1 MERKRSRRMARVQE
15 ESMANV
21 AKMAEMK
28 GKELDEKRKQ
38 RKFQINLEL
47 ESFNVDSTDEQTYWF
62 LQDFKLWD
70 EKLSQTHLAL
80 NSRTAQ
86 SQTNKKEEFS
96 VENQKLSIP
105 QSKTSPLNLNF
116 NRLQPFDQEII
127 QEERIGFGQFV
138 AREALLDEEFW
149 KSHWEDKTNE
159 RYVDNYKRK
168 FAEQEFTTLKRRCR
182 KQQKHTCT
190 CIVTVKKEDKN
201 VKCTILKSVVG
212 TLDLSIRY
220 LLPGET
226 FPGERVKAP
235 LFCNIDKTGQN
246 RYSYIANLCVSKSAR
261 RQGIA
266 TNMLYVVVKLAK
278 SNGAEQVFV
287 HVHRKNRPA
296 QELYQ
301 KMGFEVVE
309 MATPQLSKEQTFFL
323 CFEL

>member
-1 MERKRSRRMARVQE
+1 MSIVPMNRPVGFFKISSYGRR
-15 ESMANV
+15 NCH
-21 AKMAEMK
+21 
-28 GKELDEKRKQ
+28 
-38 RKFQINLEL
+38 
-47 ESFNVDSTDEQTYWF
+47 
-62 LQDFKLWD
+62 KLHTCTS
-70 EKLSQTHLAL
+70 LTAAL
-80 NSRTAQ
+80 NSRSAQ
-86 SQTNKKEEFS
+86 SETNKKEEFS

-105 QSKTSPLNLNF
+105 QSKTSPLNLHF
-116 NRLQPFDQEII
+116 NLLQPFDQEII
-127 QEERIGFGQFV
+127 QEDRIEFGQFV

-149 KSHWEDKTNE
+149 TAAWLRAESHWEDKTNE

-168 FAEQEFTTLKRRCR
+168 FAEQEFTALKRRCR
-182 KQQKHTCT
+182 KQQKHKCT

-235 LFCNIDKTGQN
+235 LFCSIDKTGQN

-266 TNMLYVVVKLAK
+266 TNMLYFAVKLAK

-309 MATPQLSKEQTFFL
+309 MATPQLSKEQTFLL

>member
-1 MERKRSRRMARVQE
+1 MSIVPMNRPV
-15 ESMANV
+15 
-21 AKMAEMK
+21 
-28 GKELDEKRKQ
+28 G
-38 RKFQINLEL
+38 F
-47 ESFNVDSTDEQTYWF
+47 
-62 LQDFKLWD
+62 FKISSYGMRNCHKHTCTSL
-70 EKLSQTHLAL
+70 TAAL
-80 NSRTAQ
+80 NSRPAQ

-105 QSKTSPLNLNF
+105 QSKTSPLNLHF

-127 QEERIGFGQFV
+127 QEDRIGFGQFV

-149 KSHWEDKTNE
+149 
-159 RYVDNYKRK
+159 
-168 FAEQEFTTLKRRCR
+168 EFTALKRRCR
-182 KQQKHTCT
+182 KQQKHKCT
-190 CIVTVKKEDKN
+190 CVVTVKKEDKN

-235 LFCNIDKTGQN
+235 LFCSFDKTGQN
-246 RYSYIANLCVSKSAR
+246 RYSYIANLCASKSAR

-266 TNMLYVVVKLAK
+266 TNMLYFAVKLAK
-278 SNGAEQVFV
+278 FNGAEQVFV

-309 MATPQLSKEQTFFL
+309 MATPQLSKEQTFLL

>member
-1 MERKRSRRMARVQE
+1 MSIVPMNRPV
-15 ESMANV
+15 
-21 AKMAEMK
+21 
-28 GKELDEKRKQ
+28 G
-38 RKFQINLEL
+38 F
-47 ESFNVDSTDEQTYWF
+47 
-62 LQDFKLWD
+62 FKISSYGMRNCHKHTCTSL
-70 EKLSQTHLAL
+70 TAAL
-80 NSRTAQ
+80 NSRPAQ

-105 QSKTSPLNLNF
+105 QSKTSPLNLHF

-127 QEERIGFGQFV
+127 QEDRIEFGQFV
-138 AREALLDEEFW
+138 ARETLLDEEFW
-149 KSHWEDKTNE
+149 TAAWLRAESHWEDKTNE

-168 FAEQEFTTLKRRCR
+168 FAEQEFTALKRRCN
-182 KQQKHTCT
+182 KCT

-235 LFCNIDKTGQN
+235 LFCSIDKTGQN

-266 TNMLYVVVKLAK
+266 TNMLYFAVKLAK
-278 SNGAEQVFV
+278 SNGAEQVFA

-309 MATPQLSKEQTFFL
+309 MATPQLSKEQTFLL

>member
-1 MERKRSRRMARVQE
+1 MSIVPMNRPV
-15 ESMANV
+15 
-21 AKMAEMK
+21 
-28 GKELDEKRKQ
+28 G
-38 RKFQINLEL
+38 F
-47 ESFNVDSTDEQTYWF
+47 
-62 LQDFKLWD
+62 FKISSYGMRNCHKHTCTSL
-70 EKLSQTHLAL
+70 TAAL
-80 NSRTAQ
+80 NSTPAQ

-105 QSKTSPLNLNF
+105 QSKTSPLNLHF

-127 QEERIGFGQFV
+127 QEDRIGFGQFV

-149 KSHWEDKTNE
+149 TAAWLRAKSHWEDKTNE
-159 RYVDNYKRK
+159 R
-168 FAEQEFTTLKRRCR
+168 RCR
-182 KQQKHTCT
+182 KQQKHKCT
-190 CIVTVKKEDKN
+190 CIVT
-201 VKCTILKSVVG
+201 SVVG

-235 LFCNIDKTGQN
+235 LFCSIDKTGQN

-266 TNMLYVVVKLAK
+266 TNMLYFAVKLAK

-309 MATPQLSKEQTFFL
+309 MATPQLSKEQTFLL